1 MTDPATETMIA
12 NLPDRTGRSLA
23 EWLDVLAPLGLERH
37 SEILAC
43 LKGEHGMS
51 HGYANLVSILYRE
64 SLTGKLNE
72 TGLVDAQYQG
82 AKAALRPIYDAIV
95 IAVSGIGADVEIAP
109 KKGSVSLRRS
119 KQFALITPATRTRID
134 LGLNLKGESPAGR
147 LEASSG
153 MCTHKI
159 AITRVDE
166 VDDEVVRYLRMA
178 YEQA

>member
-12 NLPDRTGRSLA
+12 NLPDRTGKSLA

-37 SEILAC
+37 GDILAC
-43 LKGEHGMS
+43 LKGEYGMS

-64 SLTGKLNE
+64 SLTGKLE
-72 TGLVDAQYQG
+72 EADLVGAQYQG

-95 IAVSGIGADVEIAP
+95 DIVRGLGADVEIAP

-119 KQFALITPATRTRID
+119 KQFALVTPATRTRID
-134 LGLNLKGESPAGR
+134 LGLNLKGESPIGR
-147 LEASSG
+147 LEAAGG

-159 AITRVDE
+159 AITRVDD

-178 YEQA
+178 YERA